1 VLLGTFPTGLNPTS
15 PVVDGINIW
24 VANRGAGTVTKL
36 RAGDGFNLG
45 TFSSGGFNPDVMVFD
60 GDNIWVANELEDTF
74 VKLRAS
80 DGARLFLFRGGV
92 KPTAWY
98 GV

>member
-1 VLLGTFPTGLNPTS
+1 
-15 PVVDGINIW
+15 
-24 VANRGAGTVTKL
+24 
-36 RAGDGFNLG
+36 
-45 TFSSGGFNPDVMVFD
+45 VMVFD

-80 DGARLFLFRGGV
+80 AGARLFLFRGGV